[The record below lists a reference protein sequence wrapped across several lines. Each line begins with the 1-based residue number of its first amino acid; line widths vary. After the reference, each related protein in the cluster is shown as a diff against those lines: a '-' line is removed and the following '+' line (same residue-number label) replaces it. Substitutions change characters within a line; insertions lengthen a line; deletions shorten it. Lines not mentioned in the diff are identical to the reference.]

1 MSCHQTFRERFK
13 HSREHSILAYE
24 LPCKKIAHFYT
35 SKSGTWRK
43 VRISYLLEPVL
54 KTDYTMDMLL
64 CSYIVK
70 GNVQYIRYLGP
81 RCLEFFP
88 SQGAESDSVHH
99 PSDGRWPINM
109 EWLIVDFPFSIDRMT
124 NAFIALEES
133 FLLQY
138 HQWTSKFILSTFYEM
153 QRGPHKA
160 PQRVLQVD
168 TTNEFACR
176 PKSVF
181 HLFYRIKS
189 KLHGLQQSD

>member
-1 MSCHQTFRERFK
+1 
-13 HSREHSILAYE
+13 
-24 LPCKKIAHFYT
+24 
-35 SKSGTWRK
+35 
-43 VRISYLLEPVL
+43 
-54 KTDYTMDMLL
+54 
-64 CSYIVK
+64 
-70 GNVQYIRYLGP
+70 
-81 RCLEFFP
+81 
-88 SQGAESDSVHH
+88 
-99 PSDGRWPINM
+99 
-109 EWLIVDFPFSIDRMT
+109 MT

-138 HQWTSKFILSTFYEM
+138 HQWISKFILSTFYEM

-189 KLHGLQQSD
+189 KLHGLQQSDQRMFPITGPYASCLSVHPQEITTLSYFSVPNSDHFFSILRNVLIVQL